1 LANHLENELKAYI
14 QKDKPQKWLFEG
26 KVLGKKVSGSAIQK
40 NFRRSLL
47 RANIQKNVT
56 PKNLKYSY
64 VKHLYDDGLPLKSI
78 LKALGMAANYH
89 ARTYSFYGH
98 IVYEDVEVNY
108 SPLDRIISGKD
119 VEPDT
124 RSIERMLFNVRNED
138 EREYLLEALQCIKA
152 KVYRAAVIFTWTAA
166 IKNIHQRFMKHGEN
180 SINTAIQKHQRNAPR
195 IKDVDDF
202 VEIKD
207 SIVLEASET
216 LGIFEKNQKI
226 HWLNV

>member
-1 LANHLENELKAYI
+1 
-14 QKDKPQKWLFEG
+14 
-26 KVLGKKVSGSAIQK
+26 
-40 NFRRSLL
+40 
-47 RANIQKNVT
+47 
-56 PKNLKYSY
+56 
-64 VKHLYDDGLPLKSI
+64 
-78 LKALGMAANYH
+78 MAANYH

-124 RSIERMLFNVRNED
+124 RSIERMLFNVRDED

-216 LGIFEKNQKI
+216 LGIFEKNQKNTLVECLGLRNKCGHPSKYNPQPI
-226 HWLNV
+226 KVAAFFEDLVQIVFTE